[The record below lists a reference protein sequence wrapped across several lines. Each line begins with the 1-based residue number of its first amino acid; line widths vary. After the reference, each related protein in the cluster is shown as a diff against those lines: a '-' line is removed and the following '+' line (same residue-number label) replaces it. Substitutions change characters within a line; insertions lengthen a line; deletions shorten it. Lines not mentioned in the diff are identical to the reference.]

1 MNEIAFT
8 LTDYNIYGKYSINR
22 QDELF
27 IWVLK
32 SDLAC
37 IVYYRSQA
45 DTAAEAD
52 DLGVISKVAVGNSS
66 DIKMLSA
73 ILCHNYLQNHPNK
86 NWQTKYEFDHI
97 CIFPFEYAPLKFD
110 LDLVSE

>member
-52 DLGVISKVAVGNSS
+52 DLEVISKEAVGNSWG
-66 DIKMLSA
+66 ILSP
-73 ILCHNYLQNHPNK
+73 ILRH
-86 NWQTKYEFDHI
+86 KYNQINPDKI
-97 CIFPFEYAPLKFD
+97 CNRK
-110 LDLVSE
+110 VSLITFVSFRMRMRH